1 VADEAIIS
9 GARHIV
15 ADPLWIGI
23 VSSLVGCLVLIATSY
38 VKLLISKIKDDQT
51 QIIFNN
57 KLIIDSIKE
66 QIMLLIKTIHDQSE
80 NDILALR
87 HEVQNSEKFCK
98 ENLDNGLMA
107 VRRDLERIE
116 KKCERQHEN
125 GMGNK

>member
-1 VADEAIIS
+1 MANEAVIV

-38 VKLLISKIKDDQT
+38 IKLLISKIKDDQT

-98 ENLDNGLMA
+98 ENLDNGLISI
-107 VRRDLERIE
+107 RRDIERIE
-116 KKCERQHEN
+116 KKCERQHES
-125 GMGNK
+125 GMANK